1 MRRKSH
7 PSDKA
12 DSQVVRGSLA
22 LGATYMW
29 LSLVSNPLSLNVFH
43 SLVLSAPTLDRVTTS
58 GSHKEC
64 QVIGTREKTG
74 CLSLGF
80 ILTEKIRS

>member
-7 PSDKA
+7 TSDKA
-12 DSQVVRGSLA
+12 DSQVVPDSLA
-22 LGATYMW
+22 LGGTYMW
-29 LSLVSNPLSLNVFH
+29 VSLVSNPLSLNVFH
-43 SLVLSAPTLDRVTTS
+43 SLMLLAPTLFRVTMS

-80 ILTEKIRS
+80 IPSEKIRS

>member
-1 MRRKSH
+1 MRRKTH

-12 DSQVVRGSLA
+12 DSPVVLDYLA
-22 LGATYMW
+22 LWETYMW
-29 LSLVSNPLSLNVFH
+29 LSLVLDSLSFNISPL
-43 SLVLSAPTLDRVTTS
+43 LVLVAPTLVRVATR

-64 QVIGTREKTG
+64 PVTDTREKTG

-80 ILTEKIRS
+80 ILT